1 MAGGVTMHSSVP
13 RSAVCRW
20 WCGVCALLFCAAV
33 AAAPTEYEVKAA
45 FIHNVVKFVDWPI
58 TPATSEGMLRFCV
71 FGQEM
76 FGRANDALRDKPIGN
91 MTWLVV
97 AANGKS
103 DLRECRVLFVSG
115 AESGNLKRI
124 LDSVKGSPVLTIGDT
139 EGYGELG
146 IIVNFYLEDGKVRF
160 EINPEAAKR
169 AGLKMSS
176 QLLKLARIVQ

>member
-1 MAGGVTMHSSVP
+1 MNWLVVRPGI
-13 RSAVCRW
+13 CRL
-20 WCGVCALLFCAAV
+20 WCGVYALLFCATV

-58 TPATSEGMLRFCV
+58 QPATSEGMLRFCV

-76 FGRANDALRDKPIGN
+76 FGRANDVLRDKPIRN

-97 AANGKS
+97 AANGKT
-103 DLRECRVLFVSG
+103 DLRECRVLYISG
-115 AESGNLKRI
+115 TEPGNIKRI
-124 LDSVKGSPVLTIGDT
+124 LDSLKGSPVLTISDT

-146 IIVNFYLEDGKVRF
+146 VIVNFYLEDGKVRF

-176 QLLKLARIVQ
+176 QLLKLARIVP